1 MNNLIN
7 DDNGVY
13 NFGDLDLSDET
24 AIGDY
29 DFADLTEGAD
39 PDTVASGNYDF
50 NTILSE
56 INAFIIKMIKL
67 GVHETLR
74 DENIQVFERP
84 QYNEAGMIIF
94 YQFYYSKK
102 SNSLFIEYN
111 FNQDFLNNFDET
123 AMSRNIEKFIKANL
137 RKDIIGY
144 IEDSRYVGT
153 LLWPRIVFIHGDD
166 KNSPKLMLTP
176 STIGY
181 WDSLIHKKVFLN
193 DKIEMQV
200 NMLSFINQLPD
211 DYKSA
216 IHAIFD
222 MYYMTDF
229 ETFTKKYYEA
239 LQHYHIDF
247 NSKFVT
253 QLSDYVGDVLAL
265 AREYHQVVLTED
277 QKIQFMHDYAQ
288 LYHDYHT
295 DMVLF
300 EQKVQELNQSYGIIP
315 NINDQVP
322 ELFDRYKQ
330 IVHDY
335 FGVELENV
343 NDNSIGGYIEVY
355 VNK

>member
-1 MNNLIN
+1 MNDLIH
-7 DDNGVY
+7 DDNGEY

-24 AIGDY
+24 AVGDY

-39 PDTVASGNYDF
+39 PDTVAVGNYDF

-56 INAFIIKMIKL
+56 INAFIIRMIKL

-84 QYNEAGMIIF
+84 EYNEAGMEIF

-102 SNSLFIEYN
+102 SNTLFIEYN
-111 FNQDFLNNFDET
+111 FNQNFLNNFDESD
-123 AMSRNIEKFIKANL
+123 MSRNIEKFIKANL

-153 LLWPRIVFIHGDD
+153 LLWPRIVFISGNN
-166 KNSPKLMLTP
+166 KNSSTLMLTP

-193 DKIEMQV
+193 DKTEMQV
-200 NMLSFINQLPD
+200 NLLSFINDLPD

-239 LQHYHIDF
+239 LHHYRIDF
-247 NSKFVT
+247 TSKFVT
-253 QLSDYVGDVLAL
+253 KLSDYVGEVLAL
-265 AREYHQVVLTED
+265 AREYRQVSLTED
-277 QKIQFMHDYAQ
+277 QKIQYIHAYSQ

-300 EQKVQELNQSYGIIP
+300 EQKVEELNQEYGVAHDP
-315 NINDQVP
+315 NSELP
-322 ELFDRYKQ
+322 EVFEKYKQ
-330 IVHDY
+330 IVYDT
-335 FGVELENV
+335 FGVELDNV

-355 VNK
+355 LNK